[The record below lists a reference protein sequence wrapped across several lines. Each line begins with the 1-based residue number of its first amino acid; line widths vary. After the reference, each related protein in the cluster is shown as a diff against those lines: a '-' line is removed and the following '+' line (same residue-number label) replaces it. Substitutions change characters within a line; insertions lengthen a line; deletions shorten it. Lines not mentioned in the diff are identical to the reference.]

1 MRGYRAPFC
10 QLEPSAGN
18 ASRAWGYFTPIA
30 EIQYT
35 HVIRRMPRKTDRPT
49 VVGGGSRSALTARDP
64 HLKEYNTSMHR
75 AERFVGF
82 RVEEHDFNQ
91 TYLKA
96 RWSRNLKHRLVKHC
110 MELSWRG

>member
-1 MRGYRAPFC
+1 
-10 QLEPSAGN
+10 
-18 ASRAWGYFTPIA
+18 
-30 EIQYT
+30 
-35 HVIRRMPRKTDRPT
+35 
-49 VVGGGSRSALTARDP
+49 
-64 HLKEYNTSMHR
+64 MHR